1 MSAGYVQHLE
11 SHLGTPD
18 TGTVTRLATALETT
32 AEDLLGGG
40 RDRPPGPGSG
50 SADAHRITGRRIHGL

>member
-1 MSAGYVQHLE
+1 M
-11 SHLGTPD
+11 
-18 TGTVTRLATALETT
+18 TRLAIALETT